1 MKLYFLIIW
10 TLTLLTTVGCG
21 AFGDS
26 GYNARASTASAKDSS
41 TGLIEDLDPG
51 PQDRGFK
58 LQLPER
64 HPRITSATSEPADVP
79 EHFEDLE
86 PVLAKITVRIESENA
101 SVESVRLVIRTL
113 DRVYVDYQGQGQEW
127 LFLRNPLDA
136 RRVSGHLVDHQERAV
151 LHFYQSDLAN
161 APIVRGWN
169 DVITMGISIDA
180 LRATGEI
187 QWHHGITFERYVS
200 KGSVNEEEP
209 QVEVWWSAEQA
220 LPWKI
225 SRTNAKGSW
234 VQEIVELSRSFDSTL
249 LEEPAR
255 RYPEYKALDVVDW
268 REEHHDEIHGGP

>member
-10 TLTLLTTVGCG
+10 TSTLLTTAGCG
-21 AFGDS
+21 AFGDP
-26 GYNARASTASAKDSS
+26 GYNSRESTTPAKESS
-41 TGLIEDLDPG
+41 TGLTEDLAG
-51 PQDRGFK
+51 PQKRGFE

-64 HPRITSATSEPADVP
+64 HPRISSATSEPADVP
-79 EHFEDLE
+79 EHFEALE
-86 PVLAKITVRIESENA
+86 PVLVKITVRIESENA
-101 SVESVRLVIRTL
+101 YVESVRSVIRTRE
-113 DRVYVDYQGQGQEW
+113 RVYVDYQGHGQEW

-136 RRVSGHLVDHQERAV
+136 RRVTGYLVDHQERAV

-161 APIVRGWN
+161 ASIVRGWR
-169 DVITMGISIDA
+169 DVITMGVSIDG

-187 QWHHGITFERYVS
+187 QRYHGITFERYIS
-200 KGSVNEEEP
+200 KGSLNEEEP
-209 QVEVWWSAEQA
+209 QVEVWWSVEQA

-234 VQEIVELSRSFDSTL
+234 VQEIVELGRSFDSTL

-268 REEHHDEIHGGP
+268 REEHHDEIHGGS